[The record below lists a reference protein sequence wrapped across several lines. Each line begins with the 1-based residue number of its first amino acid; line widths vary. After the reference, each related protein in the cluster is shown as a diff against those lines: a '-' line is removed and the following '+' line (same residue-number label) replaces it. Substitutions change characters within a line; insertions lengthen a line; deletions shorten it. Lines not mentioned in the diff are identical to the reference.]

1 MASDELRAHLKQA
14 LEARG
19 AGNMRHAH
27 ELLRGVVDRSPHWS
41 EARFQ
46 FGSLLRALGH
56 HDLACDE
63 LNLAILDPNWAPAAF
78 LELAK
83 ILSTNNSDQETAL
96 HYLRRCLLVLP
107 TYLPAIGELTE
118 RTNGLSV
125 SRFAVA
131 ICVNHGAQE
140 YFADLTRLGRQ
151 DQAETL
157 LRKCLALSPASTS
170 ALSWAS
176 RITHS
181 MEKPERETMTAIW
194 AACTASRSLDLQL
207 RAVDALF
214 RTDRMSEAM
223 IYANRATTLEP
234 KSATAWFWTGRPLRF
249 EGKFA
254 EAEAALAQAG
264 RLGSTFVG
272 RARIVAAGIS
282 PTDFQTRKSS
292 TATS

>member
-1 MASDELRAHLKQA
+1 MVSDKLRAHLKQA
-14 LEARG
+14 LEARA
-19 AGNMRHAH
+19 AGDMRHAH
-27 ELLRGVVDRSPHWS
+27 ELLRGIVDRSPHWL

-46 FGSLLRALGH
+46 FGSLLRSLGH
-56 HDLACDE
+56 HDLARNE
-63 LNLAILDPNWAPAAF
+63 LNLAVLDPNWAPAAF

-83 ILSTNNSDQETAL
+83 ILFTNNSDSEAAL

-107 TYLPAIGELTE
+107 TYLPAIGQLTE
-118 RTNGLSV
+118 RTDGLPV

-131 ICVNHGAQE
+131 FGSNHGTQE
-140 YFADLTRLGRQ
+140 YFADLTRLGRN
-151 DQAETL
+151 DRAETL
-157 LRKCLALSPASTS
+157 LRECLALSPASTS

-234 KSATAWFWTGRPLRF
+234 KSATAWFWTGRLLRF
-249 EGKFA
+249 EGKFV
-254 EAEAALAQAG
+254 EADAALAQAG
-264 RLGSTFVG
+264 RLGSSFVG

-282 PTDFQTRKSS
+282 PTDFQTSKSS
-292 TATS
+292 TAAS